1 MRACRDKR
9 GTSAIEFALV
19 APLLAAATIG
29 MADVNTMAYGAA
41 NMQTAVRA
49 GVQFAI
55 AGGTDLIEAEKRA
68 DAAWTRK
75 PEGGTI
81 SAARVCKCE
90 MANWDCDTPCDTNLQ
105 VFVTVSATATLG
117 GFVYSMN
124 KTTTET
130 VRIR

>member
-1 MRACRDKR
+1 MRIRRDKR

-41 NMQTAVRA
+41 NMQGAVRA
-49 GVQFAI
+49 GVQYAM
-55 AGGTDLIEAEKRA
+55 AGGTDTTEAETRA

-75 PEGGTI
+75 PADGMI
-81 SAARVCKCE
+81 SAARVCKCA
-90 MANWDCDTPCDTNLQ
+90 MADWDCDTPCATSLQ
-105 VFVTVSATATLG
+105 TFMTVKATATLG